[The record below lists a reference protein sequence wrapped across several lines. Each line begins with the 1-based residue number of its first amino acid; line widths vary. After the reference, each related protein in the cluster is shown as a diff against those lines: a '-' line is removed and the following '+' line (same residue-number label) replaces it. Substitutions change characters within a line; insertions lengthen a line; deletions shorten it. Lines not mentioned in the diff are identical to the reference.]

1 MGKKDNKSSRVQP
14 QNGRI
19 NIFKEIRMT
28 LSNDLIQQI
37 NNSKDQLDSLK
48 IGNLDFII
56 QNGEVTRVDIRQ
68 SIRPEKK
75 E

>member
-1 MGKKDNKSSRVQP
+1 
-14 QNGRI
+14 
-19 NIFKEIRMT
+19 MT
-28 LSNDLIQQI
+28 LSNELIKQI
-37 NNSKDQLDSLK
+37 KKAQDQLDSLK
-48 IGNLDFII
+48 FGNVDFII

>member
-1 MGKKDNKSSRVQP
+1 VQL
-14 QNGRI
+14 QNEEI
-19 NIFKEIRMT
+19 SVLKEIRMT

-37 NNSKDQLDSLK
+37 KKAQDQLDSLK
-48 IGNLDFII
+48 YGNVDFII

>member
-1 MGKKDNKSSRVQP
+1 MKLSDEITKQVGKIENQ
-14 QNGRI
+14 
-19 NIFKEIRMT
+19 
-28 LSNDLIQQI
+28 L
-37 NNSKDQLDSLK
+37 NSMKF
-48 IGNLDFII
+48 GNVDFII

>member
-1 MGKKDNKSSRVQP
+1 MKLSDEIAQQAQKIQNQLNCMKFGK
-14 QNGRI
+14 I
-19 NIFKEIRMT
+19 
-28 LSNDLIQQI
+28 
-37 NNSKDQLDSLK
+37 
-48 IGNLDFII
+48 DFII

>member
-1 MGKKDNKSSRVQP
+1 MA
-14 QNGRI
+14 
-19 NIFKEIRMT
+19 
-28 LSNDLIQQI
+28 LSNELIVQI
-37 NNSKDQLDSLK
+37 KKVQDQLDSLK
-48 IGNLDFII
+48 FGNVDFII

>member
-1 MGKKDNKSSRVQP
+1 
-14 QNGRI
+14 
-19 NIFKEIRMT
+19 MT

-37 NNSKDQLDSLK
+37 KKAQDQLDSLK
-48 IGNLDFII
+48 YGNIDFII

>member
-1 MGKKDNKSSRVQP
+1 MRP
-14 QNGRI
+14 QNEEI
-19 NIFKEIRMT
+19 SVLKEIRMT

-37 NNSKDQLDSLK
+37 KKAQDQLDSLK
-48 IGNLDFII
+48 YGNIDFII

>member
-1 MGKKDNKSSRVQP
+1 MLP
-14 QNGRI
+14 QNEEIGVL
-19 NIFKEIRMT
+19 KEIGMT

-37 NNSKDQLDSLK
+37 KKAQDQLDSLK
-48 IGNLDFII
+48 YGNIDFII

>member
-1 MGKKDNKSSRVQP
+1 
-14 QNGRI
+14 
-19 NIFKEIRMT
+19 MT
-28 LSNDLIQQI
+28 LSNNLIQQI
-37 NNSKDQLDSLK
+37 KKVQNLLDSLK
-48 IGNLDFII
+48 YGNVDFII

>member
-1 MGKKDNKSSRVQP
+1 
-14 QNGRI
+14 
-19 NIFKEIRMT
+19 MT

>member
-1 MGKKDNKSSRVQP
+1 
-14 QNGRI
+14 
-19 NIFKEIRMT
+19 MT

-37 NNSKDQLDSLK
+37 IKSKDQLNSLK
-48 IGNLDFII
+48 FGNVDFII

>member
-1 MGKKDNKSSRVQP
+1 MKLSDEIAKQVGKIESQLNSMKF
-14 QNGRI
+14 G
-19 NIFKEIRMT
+19 NI
-28 LSNDLIQQI
+28 
-37 NNSKDQLDSLK
+37 
-48 IGNLDFII
+48 DFII

>member
-1 MGKKDNKSSRVQP
+1 
-14 QNGRI
+14 
-19 NIFKEIRMT
+19 MT
-28 LSNDLIQQI
+28 LSNEITKQIQKVQ
-37 NNSKDQLDSLK
+37 DQLNAMK
-48 IGNLDFII
+48 FGNVDFII

>member
-1 MGKKDNKSSRVQP
+1 
-14 QNGRI
+14 
-19 NIFKEIRMT
+19 MT

-37 NNSKDQLDSLK
+37 RNAQDQLDSLK
-48 IGNLDFII
+48 YGNVDFII

-75 E
+75 